1 MALKKTHYEILGVPR
16 GATQEA
22 IKKRYRQLVRK
33 HHPDVAED
41 KIGSRSAF
49 LQISEAYQTLINA
62 DRRVI
67 YDAEL
72 DREMTSVTPRPARP
86 HTSGA
91 QASQAARARASG
103 ARPRSTPVTD
113 AARVQRLIKQAES
126 AYSRGQLW
134 AALDAA
140 KSAAAVDPRNAA
152 AHVIMGDVYRMQGR
166 IDEAVSMYTLALQF
180 DPKSADAMDKL
191 DKAMR
196 RSRKAQSPAASEDR
210 KQVLKTG
217 VGLVVGS
224 LGTLMLFMLYF
235 SPGEPI
241 PWLREHIPFVGEW
254 TAMAVT
260 VLLGMGALIGFALS
274 MFESLRSLDDELVF
288 QTISAGKRLT
298 YPVGLLLT
306 MFSLFNFYV
315 AVAIYVIGGIVQD
328 AMSSSVMK
336 SFVATA
342 LVVFV
347 VAAFFPA
354 GSKQILAWGGNLVFP
369 AMLFGWALG
378 DMVKPWG

>member
-1 MALKKTHYEILGVPR
+1 MALKKTYYEILGVPR
-16 GATQEA
+16 AASQEV

-41 KIGSRSAF
+41 KRAAAGAF
-49 LQISEAYQTLINA
+49 LEITEAYQVLTNA

-72 DREMTSVTPRPARP
+72 DRNITEVAPRPARP
-86 HTSGA
+86 HASGA
-91 QASQAARARASG
+91 KASQSVRTRASG
-103 ARPRSTPVTD
+103 TRPRSGRGADT
-113 AARVQRLIKQAES
+113 ARVQRLIKQAES
-126 AYSRGQLW
+126 SYSRGQLW

-140 KSAAAVDPRNAA
+140 KSAASMDPRNAP

-166 IDEAVSMYTLALQF
+166 VDEAVSMYTLALQF
-180 DPKSADAMDKL
+180 DPRNADAMDKL

-224 LGTLMLFMLYF
+224 LGTLVLFMLYF

-241 PWLREHIPFVGEW
+241 PWLKDHLPVVGAW
-254 TAMAVT
+254 TGMLVT
-260 VLLGMGALIGFALS
+260 ALLGMGALIGFTLS
-274 MFESLRSLDDELVF
+274 MTESLRSLDDELVF

-298 YPVGLLLT
+298 YPVGLLLIL
-306 MFSLFNFYV
+306 FSLFNFYA
-315 AVAIYVIGGIVQD
+315 AVVIYVLGGIIQD

-342 LVVFV
+342 LVVVV
-347 VAAFFPA
+347 VAVFFPVGA
-354 GSKQILAWGGNLVFP
+354 RQVLIWGGNLVFP
-369 AMLFGWALG
+369 AMLLGWALG